1 MSDALLGIAAL
12 LRGLEPLANG
22 VVDLDPVARAR
33 INALAGKR
41 LRLCPVAPQTAA
53 AGTAAAGAVTF
64 AFGAGRFT
72 LHAGDTL
79 PVDLE
84 LTGSPRA
91 LWHALRTGR
100 AGLNADGNAGANADR
115 NAEALADGPAGDP
128 TFDIR
133 AEGDLSRLT
142 TLAAILRDLSP
153 DLLAPLRAI
162 VGPAAGS
169 ALHTGA
175 VLTREV
181 ARRVAASVGPLLG
194 GSIVLLRDIA
204 AILRRRGPGG

>member
-1 MSDALLGIAAL
+1 M
-12 LRGLEPLANG
+12 
-22 VVDLDPVARAR
+22 
-33 INALAGKR
+33 
-41 LRLCPVAPQTAA
+41 
-53 AGTAAAGAVTF
+53 
-64 AFGAGRFT
+64 
-72 LHAGDTL
+72 
-79 PVDLE
+79 DLE

-91 LWHALRTGR
+91 LLHALRTGR
-100 AGLNADGNAGANADR
+100 AGLNADGNADGNADRNADR

-133 AEGDLSRLT
+133 AEGDLSLLT
-142 TLAAILRDLSP
+142 ALAAILRDLSP

-162 VGPAAGS
+162 VGPDAGS

-194 GSIVLLRDIA
+194 GSTVLLRDIA
-204 AILRRRGPGG
+204 AILLRRGPGD

>member
-12 LRGLEPLANG
+12 LRGLEPLTNG

-41 LRLCPVAPQTAA
+41 LRLCPAAPQTTA

-100 AGLNADGNAGANADR
+100 AGLNADGDADR

-133 AEGDLSRLT
+133 AEGDLSLLT
-142 TLAAILRDLSP
+142 ALAAILRDLSP

-162 VGPAAGS
+162 VGPDAGS

-194 GSIVLLRDIA
+194 GSTALLRDIA